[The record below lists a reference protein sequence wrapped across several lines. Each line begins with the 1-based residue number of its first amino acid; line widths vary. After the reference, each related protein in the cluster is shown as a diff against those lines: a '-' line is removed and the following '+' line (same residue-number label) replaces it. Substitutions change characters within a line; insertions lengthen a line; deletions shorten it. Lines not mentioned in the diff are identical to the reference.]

1 MAPKKV
7 LVVLTS
13 HDKIDAINKPTGWY
27 LPEFAHPW
35 KVLSDKNVE
44 FTVVSPKGG
53 AAPLDPGSVEMF
65 KQDPVAASFL
75 ENQKPLWEQTQPLKQ
90 FVGRAASEF
99 DAIFYPGGHGPMYD
113 LVDDA
118 DSVKL
123 IEEFAAA
130 GKVVAAV
137 CHGTIALVNA
147 KQANGEPLLKGKE
160 VTGFTNAEEEAVKLT
175 SAMPFLVED
184 RVKAVGGN
192 FVQTDAFGNKVV
204 VDGKLITGQ
213 NPASATQLG
222 EEIAKAIGA

>member
-13 HDKIDAINKPTGWY
+13 HDKIDSINKPTGWY

-35 KVLSDKNVE
+35 KVLSGKNVE

-53 AAPLDPGSVEMF
+53 VAPLDPSSVEIT
-65 KQDPVAASFL
+65 KEDPVSVSFL
-75 ENQKPLWEQTQPLKQ
+75 ENQKALWEKTLPLKQ
-90 FVGRAASEF
+90 FVGRSGEF
-99 DAIFYPGGHGPMYD
+99 DAIFYPGGHGPMFD

-118 DSVKL
+118 DSIKL
-123 IEEFAAA
+123 IEEFHNA
-130 GKVVAAV
+130 GKVVSAV

-147 KQANGEPLLKGKE
+147 KQSNGEPLLKGKE
-160 VTGFTNAEEEAVKLT
+160 VTGFTNAEEEAVQLT

-192 FVQTDAFGNKVV
+192 FVQTDVFGNKVV
-204 VDGKLITGQ
+204 VDGTLITGQ
-213 NPASATQLG
+213 NPTSASDLG
-222 EEIAKAIGA
+222 EALAKAIGA

>member
-13 HDKIDAINKPTGWY
+13 HDKIDKINKPSGWY

-53 AAPLDPGSVEMF
+53 AAPLDPSSVELS
-65 KQDPVAASFL
+65 KEDAVSVSFL
-75 ENQKPLWEQTQPLKQ
+75 ENQKSLWENTLPLKQ
-90 FVGRAASEF
+90 FVGRSADF
-99 DAIFYPGGHGPMYD
+99 DALFYPGGHGPMFD

-118 DSVKL
+118 DSIKL
-123 IEEFAAA
+123 IEEFYSA

-147 KQANGEPLLKGKE
+147 KQGNGEPLLKGKE

-175 SAMPFLVED
+175 SAMPFLLED
-184 RVKAVGGN
+184 RVKAVGAN
-192 FVQTDAFGNKVV
+192 FVQTDVFGNKVV
-204 VDGKLITGQ
+204 VDGTLITGQ
-213 NPASATQLG
+213 NPASASELG
-222 EEIAKAIGA
+222 EAIAKAIGA